1 MARGI
6 VNRTSASTSGETPG
20 VMPDSAS
27 PPGAGR
33 AVEAGGEEMH
43 GSGPLDRYMTVL
55 ELVAS
60 FPGAITM
67 SDVCTLL
74 DMPKTSA
81 HRLLAGLLRA
91 GLVEGGG
98 RHRTYSLGTRLVRL
112 LHMSAEDGWLVALA
126 RPALEAL
133 TAERS
138 ETCYLTRLVGHSV
151 RVVFSVSPEVQWRSY
166 VQPGLEM
173 PPHAAATA
181 KAILAFQDTALIR
194 KALERDLPALTSQT
208 RTARDTIL
216 DEYAEVRLKGYAT
229 CISEIDE
236 GLGALGFPVRLEDG
250 PVLYSI
256 GLTGPV
262 QRVFNDALPV
272 RIASLER
279 TAASLSRVL
288 SHGSRIASR
297 T

>member
-1 MARGI
+1 
-6 VNRTSASTSGETPG
+6 
-20 VMPDSAS
+20 
-27 PPGAGR
+27 
-33 AVEAGGEEMH
+33 
-43 GSGPLDRYMTVL
+43 MTVL

-112 LHMSAEDGWLVALA
+112 LHMSAEDSWIIALA

-133 TAERS
+133 TAERG
-138 ETCYLTRLVGHSV
+138 ETCYLTRLVGHGV

-181 KAILAFQDTALIR
+181 KAILAFQEPALIE
-194 KALERDLPALTSQT
+194 KALERDLIALTTQT
-208 RTARDTIL
+208 RTTRDTIL
-216 DEYAEVRLKGYAT
+216 DEYAEVRTKGYAT

-236 GLGALGFPVRLEDG
+236 GLGALGFPVRLDDG
-250 PVLYSI
+250 SILYSV

-262 QRVFNDALPV
+262 QRVFNDDLPV
-272 RIASLER
+272 RIASLEKA
-279 TAASLSRVL
+279 AASLSRVL

-297 T
+297 A

>member
-1 MARGI
+1 MPRKI
-6 VNRTSASTSGETPG
+6 VNRASAGSLPESAAPTA
-20 VMPDSAS
+20 DSAEEAA
-27 PPGAGR
+27 GA
-33 AVEAGGEEMH
+33 
-43 GSGPLDRYMTVL
+43 GPLDRYMAVL
-55 ELVAS
+55 ELVAA
-60 FPGAITM
+60 FPDAITM

-74 DMPKTSA
+74 DLPKTTA

-91 GLVEGGG
+91 GLVQGGG

-112 LHMSAEDGWLVALA
+112 LHASAEDGWIVALA

-133 TAERS
+133 TAERG
-138 ETCYLTRLVGHSV
+138 ETCYLTRLMGPAV

-181 KAILAFQDTALIR
+181 KAILAFQEPALIG

-208 RTARDTIL
+208 RTARDAVL
-216 DEYAEVRLKGYAT
+216 RDYDEVRAKGYGT

-236 GLGALGFPVRLEDG
+236 GLGALGVPVRLDDG
-250 PVLYSI
+250 PVLYSV

-262 QRVFNDALPV
+262 QRVFNDDLPA
-272 RIASLER
+272 RLAGLER
-279 TAASLSRVL
+279 AAATLGRAL
-288 SHGSRIASR
+288 SHGSRIAR
-297 T
+297 RG